1 MQVKLHVAERT
12 TPDNNI
18 NLTRFFHFNSF
29 NTLLL
34 RESLPT
40 VVFQRLLYVWPMQFN
55 MIKYL
60 ITLLLSVMAL
70 TSNAVGNDA
79 PNNHEI
85 TIMTYNVKM
94 LPRGATFLHHHPVIR
109 ARLIPAKLL
118 AESPDVIVFEE
129 AFDGAAIRAIKKRLK
144 ATYPYMAGQHNRRV
158 VTYKRAGGVLIF
170 SKYPLKELESIAYS
184 KCKGADCL
192 GHKGSILVEVEH
204 PVQKFQLLGTHIQA
218 GSNFKIKT
226 SQYQEAAA
234 LVERHTQ
241 PGIPQFIAGDFNTH
255 KDDTILYT
263 ALLST
268 IKEGYYRLR
277 FCKSKRCPYT
287 FAATL
292 YPPISAAMEC

>member
-1 MQVKLHVAERT
+1 MKKHL
-12 TPDNNI
+12 I
-18 NLTRFFHFNSF
+18 F
-29 NTLLL
+29 LLCA
-34 RESLPT
+34 
-40 VVFQRLLYVWPMQFN
+40 
-55 MIKYL
+55 I
-60 ITLLLSVMAL
+60 MAL
-70 TSNAVGNDA
+70 TSSAAGN
-79 PNNHEI
+79 PNDGAGNHEI
-85 TIMTYNVKM
+85 TIMTYNIKM

-109 ARLIPAKLL
+109 ARLIPTKLL

-184 KCKGADCL
+184 QCKGADCL

-218 GSNFKIKT
+218 GGNRDLKT

-255 KDDTILYT
+255 KDDT
-263 ALLST
+263 
-268 IKEGYYRLR
+268 
-277 FCKSKRCPYT
+277 
-287 FAATL
+287 TL
-292 YPPISAAMEC
+292 YNILVSTLKADDGTVDNEAQALQGHAQNDMRDKPNPKKKKGIIDYVFVKANGAHILSQQRYTRQFQQQWSAKHKDLSDHFAVILKVKI